1 MKVPGFIRRN
11 LRLKLAATG
20 VALVSWVG
28 VVYAGNPPETK
39 TVSVAVPQSPSD
51 IPAKFVLVSP
61 VPNLSLHLGGT
72 RGSLNSFS
80 MSSLTVNVSWKRV
93 TKVGVVNVPV
103 SVSNSDANV
112 QLIDPPTS
120 VIADLDSLTSTTLP
134 VNIDVTT
141 PPPAG
146 YVTSSESASPDSVVV
161 TGAQQQLTGLQAR
174 VNLDLS
180 NHKTNVE
187 ADVPVLLYDTH
198 GTQVN
203 NPPWLTGVT
212 PSTVR
217 VTLIVSSSQTSRA
230 SAVVPKQTGNPP
242 SGWQLVAITV
252 NPATVVLSGPQE
264 LLNALDSV
272 QTTAISLNGVTGTV
286 SRTVSVTPPQGVT
299 ADPGTVTVTITVVQL
314 ASPCPAP
321 RPTPTPSATPSLS
334 PSPSP
339 SPSPCT

>member
-11 LRLKLAATG
+11 FRLKLLATG

-39 TVSVAVPQSPSD
+39 TVSVAVPQSPSA
-51 IPAKFVLVSP
+51 IPAKYVLVSP
-61 VPNLSLHLGGT
+61 VPNLSLHIGGS

-80 MSSLTVNVSWKRV
+80 MSSLTVNVSWKSV
-93 TKVGVVNVPV
+93 TKPGVVNVPI
-103 SVSNSDANV
+103 SVSNSDSNV

-120 VIADLDSLTSTTLP
+120 VSADLDNLASATLQ

-141 PPPAG
+141 PPPPG
-146 YVTSSESASPDSVVV
+146 YVTSSESASPASVVV
-161 TGAQQQLTGLQAR
+161 TGAQQQLAGLQAR

-187 ADVPVLLYDTH
+187 ADIPVLLYDSH
-198 GTQVN
+198 GAQVN
-203 NPPWLTGVT
+203 NPPWLSGET

-217 VTLIVSSSQTSRA
+217 VTIIVSSSQTSRA

-242 SGWQLVAITV
+242 AGWQLVAITV

-272 QTTAISLNGVTGTV
+272 STSTISLNGLTGTN
-286 SRTVSVTPPQGVT
+286 SRTVTVTPPQGVT
-299 ADPGTVTVTITVVQL
+299 ADPSTVTVTITITQL
-314 ASPCPAP
+314 PTPSPSPTPTP
-321 RPTPTPSATPSLS
+321 RPTPTPATS
-334 PSPSP
+334 PSP
-339 SPSPCT
+339 

>member
-1 MKVPGFIRRN
+1 MRIPGFLRRN
-11 LRLKLAATG
+11 WRLKLLSTL

-39 TVSVAVPQSPSD
+39 AVSVAVPQSPSA
-51 IPAKFVLVSP
+51 IPTKFVLVSP

-72 RGSLNSFS
+72 KSSLNAFS
-80 MSSLTVNVSWKRV
+80 MSSLAVNVSWRSV
-93 TKVGVVNVPV
+93 TKPGIVNVPV
-103 SVSNSDANV
+103 SVSNSDPNV
-112 QLIDPPTS
+112 QLIDPPKTVS
-120 VIADLDSLTSTTLP
+120 ADLDSLASTTLP

-146 YVTSSESASPDSVVV
+146 YVTSSESASPASVVV
-161 TGAQQQLTGLQAR
+161 TGAQQQLAGLQAR

-180 NHKTNVE
+180 NRKTNVQ

-217 VTLIVSSSQTSRA
+217 VTLIISSSQTSRA
-230 SAVVPKQTGNPP
+230 SAVVPKQIGNAPT
-242 SGWQLVAITV
+242 GWQLVAITV

-272 QTTAISLNGVTGTV
+272 PTTAISLNGTTGTV
-286 SRTVSVTPPQGVT
+286 SRTVAVTPPQGVT
-299 ADPGTVTVTITVVQL
+299 ADPSTVTVTITVVQL
-314 ASPCPAP
+314 ATPCPSP
-321 RPTPTPSATPSLS
+321 RPTATPSASA
-334 PSPSP
+334 SPSP